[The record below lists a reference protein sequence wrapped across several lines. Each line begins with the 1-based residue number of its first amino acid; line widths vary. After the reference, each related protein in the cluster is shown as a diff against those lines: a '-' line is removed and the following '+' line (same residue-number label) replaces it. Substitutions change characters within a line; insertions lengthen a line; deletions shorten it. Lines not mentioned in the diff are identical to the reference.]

1 MINTKN
7 LTSMNSVL
15 SEKYGEEGT
24 ATRTEFNAKAQA
36 WYLAEVLKEER
47 KRRKISQSQLAE
59 IVGSSK
65 NTISSI
71 ETGQFCPTAYL
82 AALLCVAL
90 DCKFEEMFYFE
101 EE

>member
-1 MINTKN
+1 
-7 LTSMNSVL
+7 MNSHL
-15 SEKYGEEGT
+15 KLKN
-24 ATRTEFNAKAQA
+24 R
-36 WYLAEVLKEER
+36 LKEYR
-47 KRRKISQSQLAE
+47 QSKGLTQTQLAE
-59 IVGSSK
+59 AVGTSK

-101 EE
+101 EG